1 MEPSGPAEIAVVVLN
16 RAGDH
21 SAGCRRV
28 EHRRLGFAH
37 PYKADLSCAL
47 YAVTMKSSGD
57 VRVSQRG
64 QMSLPAEARHRWG
77 LDGGGEVGYL
87 DVGEAV
93 ILIPGGVDNLRQRL
107 FEALTEE
114 DWVHARDG
122 HGDPDLANE

>member
-1 MEPSGPAEIAVVVLN
+1 
-16 RAGDH
+16 
-21 SAGCRRV
+21 
-28 EHRRLGFAH
+28 
-37 PYKADLSCAL
+37 
-47 YAVTMKSSGD
+47 MKSSGD

-122 HGDPDLANE
+122 RGDPDLANE